1 MVDSTHLNNINSLLG
16 QIRQYESQA
25 QQGVDLPSGAR
36 VEGDQKPGTS
46 FASAVKGAVD
56 QVNSLQQASS
66 AQKVSYELGGSNSLP
81 DVVLSMQ
88 KSSLA
93 FEATVQVRNKV
104 LKAYEEIMNMPV

>member
-1 MVDSTHLNNINSLLG
+1 MVDSAHLNNINSLLG
-16 QIRQYESQA
+16 QIREYQTQA
-25 QQGVDLPSGAR
+25 QQGVNPAPESTPKLS
-36 VEGDQKPGTS
+36 DQQSTT
-46 FASAVKGAVD
+46 FANAVKGAVD
-56 QVNSLQQASS
+56 EVNNLQKAS
-66 AQKVSYELGGSNSLP
+66 AVEKTAYELGTKQSLP